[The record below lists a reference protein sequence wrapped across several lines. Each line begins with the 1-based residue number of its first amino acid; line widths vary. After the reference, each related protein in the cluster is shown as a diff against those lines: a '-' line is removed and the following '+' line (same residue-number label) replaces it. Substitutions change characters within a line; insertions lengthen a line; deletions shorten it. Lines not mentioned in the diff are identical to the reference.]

1 MKKVPVN
8 LMLETIH
15 LLNKCISFSLCLS
28 GDRGLLFFPQKMKE
42 LSPLM
47 GLRVLWLRA
56 GLSLYWGIINL
67 SCFSSSL
74 YKPPTPTTK
83 PIVYNEIQLWPF
95 LQQEN
100 NYTYRHCAGRWDTGR
115 KRVEMLSSEALQAGR
130 AGAGI
135 PKAWLSHSL
144 LSFFKTCSRSSI
156 AQLKTKQ
163 NKE

>member
-47 GLRVLWLRA
+47 GLRVFWLRA

-83 PIVYNEIQLWPF
+83 PIVYSEIRLWPF

-100 NYTYRHCAGRWDTGR
+100 NYTYCHCAGRWDTGR

>member
-8 LMLETIH
+8 LMLGTIH

-47 GLRVLWLRA
+47 GTQGLLAESRVIIVLGDYQPVLFRQQFILAPNSHHKTHSLQWDSTVAIPPA
-56 GLSLYWGIINL
+56 GEQLLLPSL
-67 SCFSSSL
+67 C
-74 YKPPTPTTK
+74 
-83 PIVYNEIQLWPF
+83 
-95 LQQEN
+95 
-100 NYTYRHCAGRWDTGR
+100 R
-115 KRVEMLSSEALQAGR
+115 KRVEALQAGR

-144 LSFFKTCSRSSI
+144 LSFFKTCFHSSI

>member
-1 MKKVPVN
+1 
-8 LMLETIH
+8 MLETIH

-100 NYTYRHCAGRWDTGR
+100 NYTYRHCAGR
-115 KRVEMLSSEALQAGR
+115 
-130 AGAGI
+130 
-135 PKAWLSHSL
+135 
-144 LSFFKTCSRSSI
+144 
-156 AQLKTKQ
+156 
-163 NKE
+163 